1 MRIFVDTCVWRHW
14 LTKDRIEVERLK
26 ENALAFDQVYQKVL
40 EPGSNSKFL
49 YNAKIL
55 NELGERF
62 STEIQNKI
70 LPYAERIPVPLSRA
84 DGAYKADGS
93 LKCGGSMG
101 GSLREILN
109 RSGYNHEENLQKAV
123 ANLKP
128 GEKLFEK
135 KPRKREFDVEHME
148 SALEANAD
156 LFITDDEKTILLPLK
171 EISMGCEENSAIKRI
186 FEISVTPIE
195 ALQILLNHHI
205 EPE

>member
-14 LTKDRIEVERLK
+14 LTKDKTEVERLK

-40 EPGSNSKFL
+40 EPKSNYKFL

-55 NELGERF
+55 DELGERF
-62 STEIQNKI
+62 SAEIQNKI
-70 LPYAERIPVPLSRA
+70 LPYAERILIPLSRA

-93 LKCGGSMG
+93 LMFGGSMG

-109 RSGYNHEENLQKAV
+109 RSGYDHEKNLKKA
-123 ANLKP
+123 AADLKP

-171 EISMGCEENSAIKRI
+171 EISMSCEENSAFKRI